1 MHQAWV
7 IDVKM
12 KMPGRGVVRVRETSP
27 INTRRGAQQ
36 YEHRLRAAILDG
48 THEQQQI
55 QAVPTFSAFL
65 PKYLTYCSN
74 NNKFSTFETK
84 KRLIELH
91 LAPFFG
97 TMVLDD
103 IGPADIEEF
112 KALMRSKLS
121 SSRKTSAEASKWAVL
136 KRHGAPAETLS
147 PKTVNNTLTCLRKM
161 LAVAQEQGVIEHIP
175 RVKLFKV
182 NKPDFDFLAFDEAE
196 RLIDATDNDS
206 RAAVLVAVKA
216 GLRLGEIL
224 ALQWSDLDLVK
235 GRVVVRRNFWRGHL
249 NETPKGGRTRSVD
262 LPGSLITALKA
273 HRHVKGPW
281 VFCSAKG
288 HPLTDKQL
296 NGLLSKAVRRAG
308 IARDEGRIG
317 WHDLRHTYGS
327 HLAMRAVPLRT
338 IQELMGHA
346 TIEMTMR
353 YAHLSPEITRDAVK
367 QLDEAAP
374 GAHAGHKEAVVP
386 ISVGTTAG

>member
-1 MHQAWV
+1 
-7 IDVKM
+7 
-12 KMPGRGVVRVRETSP
+12 
-27 INTRRGAQQ
+27 
-36 YEHRLRAAILDG
+36 
-48 THEQQQI
+48 
-55 QAVPTFSAFL
+55 
-65 PKYLTYCSN
+65 
-74 NNKFSTFETK
+74 
-84 KRLIELH
+84 
-91 LAPFFG
+91 
-97 TMVLDD
+97 
-103 IGPADIEEF
+103 
-112 KALMRSKLS
+112 MRSKLS

-147 PKTVNNTLTCLRKM
+147 PKTGNNTLTCLRKM

-262 LPGSLITALKA
+262 LPGSVVSALKT

-281 VFCSAKG
+281 VFCTTKG

-296 NGLLSKAVRRAG
+296 NGLLSRAARRAG

-367 QLDEAAP
+367 QLDAPAPGEP

>member
-1 MHQAWV
+1 
-7 IDVKM
+7 
-12 KMPGRGVVRVRETSP
+12 
-27 INTRRGAQQ
+27 
-36 YEHRLRAAILDG
+36 
-48 THEQQQI
+48 
-55 QAVPTFSAFL
+55 
-65 PKYLTYCSN
+65 
-74 NNKFSTFETK
+74 
-84 KRLIELH
+84 
-91 LAPFFG
+91 
-97 TMVLDD
+97 
-103 IGPADIEEF
+103 
-112 KALMRSKLS
+112 
-121 SSRKTSAEASKWAVL
+121 
-136 KRHGAPAETLS
+136 
-147 PKTVNNTLTCLRKM
+147 
-161 LAVAQEQGVIEHIP
+161 
-175 RVKLFKV
+175 
-182 NKPDFDFLAFDEAE
+182 
-196 RLIDATDNDS
+196 
-206 RAAVLVAVKA
+206 
-216 GLRLGEIL
+216 LGEIL

-262 LPGSLITALKA
+262 LPGSVITALKA

-281 VFCSAKG
+281 VFCTAKG

-374 GAHAGHKEAVVP
+374 GAQRSRGPHFCRNHGWLILEAVGIEAPTGALEHARSSP
-386 ISVGTTAG
+386 IAARSVGQSTGSSKVAPRFISTRDGSPTPACNDVTSYQKALADLLELALSAGVDEAHPALVEAERLLGASRGRP